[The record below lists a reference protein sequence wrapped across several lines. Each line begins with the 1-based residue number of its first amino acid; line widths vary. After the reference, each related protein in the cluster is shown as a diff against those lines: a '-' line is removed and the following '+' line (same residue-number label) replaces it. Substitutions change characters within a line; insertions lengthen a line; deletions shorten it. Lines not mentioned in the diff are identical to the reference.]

1 MKVHRLKSLITGIIG
16 VLLFSFGSL
25 SSTAGGFSSIT
36 KERSSELSNK
46 TFYSSLATLRPLTSI
61 LTLDATVT
69 TDKADYAPGS
79 TVQISGAG
87 FQAGETVTLQVT
99 HTDGTAEGGMGHE
112 PWIVTALDD
121 GSFTSSWYVNPDD
134 SVGSSFLLTA

>member
-1 MKVHRLKSLITGIIG
+1 MKVHRLKLLITGIIG

-46 TFYSSLATLRPLTSI
+46 TFYSSLATLRPISSI
-61 LTLDATVT
+61 LTLDATVS

-79 TVQISGAG
+79 TVIITGSG
-87 FQAGETVTLQVT
+87 FVSSETITLQVT
-99 HTDGTAEGGMGHE
+99 LTDGEAEGG
-112 PWIVTALDD
+112 
-121 GSFTSSWYVNPDD
+121 
-134 SVGSSFLLTA
+134 